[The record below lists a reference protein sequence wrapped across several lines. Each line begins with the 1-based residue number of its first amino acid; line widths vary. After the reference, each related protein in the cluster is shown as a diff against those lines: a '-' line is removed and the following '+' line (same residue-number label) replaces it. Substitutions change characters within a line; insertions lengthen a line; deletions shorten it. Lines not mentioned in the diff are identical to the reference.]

1 MAVHDWT
8 GPREGDLEPGTGDVL
23 RAPVPPERWPY
34 AHADEHDTYCNLH
47 SGGLFCDCDASVND
61 EDS

>member
-8 GPREGDLEPGTGDVL
+8 GPREDDLESGTHDVL

-34 AHADEHDTYCNLH
+34 AHADEHDAGCNLRA
-47 SGGLFCDCDASVND
+47 GGLFCDCSASATD